1 MLARVAY
8 LPFVLQNDVFI
19 DALFGVNVLQVKG
32 AMSMAL
38 SCSVQSVT
46 HLHVSG
52 VDQQAKIEWTC
63 WGRQWNDKLLE
74 KHSRWIM
81 VPSLIVLS

>member
-1 MLARVAY
+1 MHDVLARVAY

-38 SCSVQSVT
+38 SCSVQSVS
-46 HLHVSG
+46 HSPSRV
-52 VDQQAKIEWTC
+52 
-63 WGRQWNDKLLE
+63 WGRPTSED
-74 KHSRWIM
+74 
-81 VPSLIVLS
+81 